1 MKRNIVH
8 FKEEKLSTSRKK
20 EQIIYHAK
28 ALFLKY
34 SPKKVN
40 VEEICHEAKVSKV
53 TFYKYFKNKSELLN
67 VIRDELMDL
76 GFSKFDEISAMNI
89 PYPDK
94 INLMSEWRIKFFSSL
109 NGNFLGEIL
118 ELELVAEES
127 KKRFL
132 KNIEAAQSSNEIK
145 PDLSPDLIW
154 LITEKMNEITRDGS
168 WKKIFNNYAD
178 YQDQLRTIMFF
189 GMLSNEK

>member
-1 MKRNIVH
+1 MK
-8 FKEEKLSTSRKK
+8 F
-20 EQIIYHAK
+20 
-28 ALFLKY
+28 
-34 SPKKVN
+34 SPKKVT
-40 VEEICHEAKVSKV
+40 VEEICREAKVSKV

-67 VIRDELMDL
+67 VIRDELMDM
-76 GFSKFDEISAMNI
+76 GFSKFDEISNMNI

-109 NGNFLGEIL
+109 NGNFLGEVL

-132 KNIEAAQSSNEIK
+132 KNIKAAQSTNEIK

-154 LITEKMNEITRDGS
+154 LITEKMNEVTREGS
-168 WKKIFNNYAD
+168 WKKLFNNYAD

-189 GMLSNEK
+189 GMLSNKE